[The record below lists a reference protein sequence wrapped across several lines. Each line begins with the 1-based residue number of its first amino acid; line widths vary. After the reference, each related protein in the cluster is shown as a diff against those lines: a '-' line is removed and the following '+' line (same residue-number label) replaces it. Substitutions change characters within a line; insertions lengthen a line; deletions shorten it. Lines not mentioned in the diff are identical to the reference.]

1 MAYDTSQRP
10 GESLEAWYKRLATT
24 ADKRMQRLEKLS
36 ETETYKDVLNW
47 SYRTA
52 QRDIKK
58 WSGENHRRF
67 LTKAPEDPE
76 KLLAKVSDI
85 QKFLEAP
92 TSSKAT
98 IDKFTKKALKTINEK
113 YGNGYEFTSGDLHRL
128 YQRGKAAAWSSKLG
142 SQTAIMVIATIKKM
156 SRSSAYKLQKEL
168 KAGKDVDIDAPDA
181 EIAEAV
187 KKALLDEEKEKGKRL
202 RISQLY

>member
-67 LTKAPEDPE
+67 LTKAPENPE

-92 TSSKAT
+92 TSSKAS
-98 IDKFTKKALKTINEK
+98 IDKFTKKALNTINEK
-113 YGNGYEFTSGDLHRL
+113 YGDGYEFTSSDLHRL
-128 YQRGKAAAWSSKLG
+128 YQRGNATAWSSKLG
-142 SQTAIMVIATIKKM
+142 SKTALKVIANIKKM
-156 SRSSAYKLQKEL
+156 SRSTAYKLQKEI
-168 KAGKDVDIDAPDA
+168 KAGRDIDIDTGDT
-181 EIAEAV
+181 EVDEAI
-187 KKALLDEEKEKGKRL
+187 EKIFKGDKGYKHL
-202 RISQLY
+202 KISQLY

>member
-47 SYRTA
+47 SYRVA

-67 LTKAPEDPE
+67 LTKAPDDPE

-98 IDKFTKKALKTINEK
+98 IDKFTKKGLNTINEK
-113 YGNGYEFTSGDLHRL
+113 YGDGYEFTSGDLMRL
-128 YQRGKAAAWSSKLG
+128 YQRGNAAAWNSKFG
-142 SQTAIMVIATIKKM
+142 SKTAIKVIATIKKM
-156 SRSSAYKLQKEL
+156 SRSSAYKLKKAIKE
-168 KAGKDVDIDAPDA
+168 GKDVDIDASDA
-181 EIAEAV
+181 EVADAV
-187 KKALLDEEKEKGKRL
+187 KTALKDDSLK
-202 RISQLY
+202 INQLY